1 MEEKF
6 GTVMIDGKLINID
19 NLSLEELEKLKQQV
33 DEKEKNIRK
42 KLNKVLDTDNER

>member
-33 DEKEKNIRK
+33 YEKEKNIRK
-42 KLNKVLDTDNER
+42 KLNKVIDKDNER